1 MKIKIGQPMSLM
13 VYKQRQN
20 HKIATRL
27 SLLMVFCLSFLSVY
41 IFKSLLDGDTPATTG
56 YMAAAGA
63 IIVGLSVAFAS
74 DRNAFSSSIKSFD
87 DRTAESIQ
95 SATYLYVVLNDLIE
109 RLKIAREQAK
119 KGILRSDL
127 SDYIL
132 NSYNYIFEINL
143 YKTIQGERI
152 GSICALAESIHG
164 LCELINISADTGK
177 FNEIAQDRAIL
188 IINICDGLGEKLALL
203 KEDVKN
209 FRFGLDLGNN

>member
-1 MKIKIGQPMSLM
+1 MKIKIKRPMSLM
-13 VYKQRQN
+13 TYKQKQN
-20 HKIATRL
+20 HKIVTRL

-63 IIVGLSVAFAS
+63 IIVGLSVAFAA
-74 DRNAFSSSIKSFD
+74 DRNAFSSSIESFD
-87 DRTAESIQ
+87 HRAAESIQ

-109 RLKIAREQAK
+109 RLKIVREQAK
-119 KGILRSDL
+119 NGILRSDL

-132 NSYNYIFEINL
+132 NGYNYIFEINL
-143 YKTIQGERI
+143 YKTIQGEKI

-164 LCELINISADTGK
+164 LCELINTSVDTGK
-177 FNEIAQDRAIL
+177 FNQIPQDRTIL
-188 IINICDGLGEKLALL
+188 IVNICDGLGEKLALL

-209 FRFGLDLGNN
+209 FRFGLDLGND